1 MTGGSGCERPGLALE
16 HALGEGDRGVAAV
29 GVLLEHEAGGAGV
42 PVVEQGALERLAGQ
56 GDQAAAV
63 ALGRLGEA
71 LLGGRDQGGEL
82 RAAQQAGDD
91 ARVAAFGQGGGAGA
105 HAGGEAVGD
114 PQPVAPRQLVPAA
127 GGGAAARPGGTGA
140 RWG

>member
-1 MTGGSGCERPGLALE
+1 M
-16 HALGEGDRGVAAV
+16 

-63 ALGRLGEA
+63 ALGRLGQA

-82 RAAQQAGDD
+82 LAAQQAGDD
-91 ARVAAFGQGGGAGA
+91 ARVAAFGQGRGAGA

-114 PQPVAPRQLVPAA
+114 PQPVAARQLVPRPAA
-127 GGGAAARPGGTGA
+127 VQQHGREALVRGGADPVGEPQGHGRRYRGI
-140 RWG
+140 WS